1 MSWNAKY
8 SDYGIIEIQPD
19 GDLIRRN
26 HMTAAADRQLE
37 DIRRLLVLL
46 LMKLGS
52 PSEEIAL
59 ALQVD
64 SSAVRKLI
72 SARKVKKVVS
82 ERDG

>member
-1 MSWNAKY
+1 MTIEEYQSA
-8 SDYGIIEIQPD
+8 IIIDCLTQIA
-19 GDLIRRN
+19 LIRRN
-26 HMTAAADRQLE
+26 AMAGDADKQLE
-37 DIRRLLVLL
+37 DVKRLLVLL

-72 SARKVKKVVS
+72 PSRKVKKIVA
-82 ERDG
+82 EREG

>member
-1 MSWNAKY
+1 
-8 SDYGIIEIQPD
+8 
-19 GDLIRRN
+19 
-26 HMTAAADRQLE
+26 MTAAADRQLE